1 MSDETKICDNCD
13 ATIAKSEKVCP
24 KCNVDTEELEEL
36 VSSVERANQIAE
48 KRRKRNAP
56 APEPAPAPAVKESI
70 SRRLRGLGKVVKH
83 A

>member
-13 ATIAKSEKVCP
+13 AVIGKAEKLCP
-24 KCNVDTEELEEL
+24 KCQVDTEELEEL

-56 APEPAPAPAVKESI
+56 APAPAPEVKQRESVAT
-70 SRRLRGLGKVVKH
+70 RLRGLGKAFRK
-83 A
+83 